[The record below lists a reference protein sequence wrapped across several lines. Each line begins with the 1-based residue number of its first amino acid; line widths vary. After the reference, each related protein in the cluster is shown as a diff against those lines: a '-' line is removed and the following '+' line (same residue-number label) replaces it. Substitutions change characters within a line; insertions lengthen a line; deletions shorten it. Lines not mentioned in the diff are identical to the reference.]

1 VPGGIVTVSGE
12 VWIIPLSEAVTV
24 VEPETT
30 AVSSP
35 VELIVATAVFAVAQ
49 LVVVVTFAVEPSLYV
64 AVTVNCSVVPA
75 TTLAMLGDT
84 VTAVTTFAATLRV
97 AVPLTPPSDAVSVV
111 EPAATPVARPA
122 ELIVA
127 TAEVATVQLADG
139 VTFAV
144 EPSLYV
150 AVAVN

>member
-1 VPGGIVTVSGE
+1 MLATLGDTETAVS
-12 VWIIPLSEAVTV
+12 VFAATLSVVVALTPLSEAVT
-24 VEPETT
+24 
-30 AVSSP
+30 
-35 VELIVATAVFAVAQ
+35 
-49 LVVVVTFAVEPSLYV
+49 
-64 AVTVNCSVVPA
+64 
-75 TTLAMLGDT
+75 
-84 VTAVTTFAATLRV
+84 
-97 AVPLTPPSDAVSVV
+97 VV

-127 TAEVATVQLADG
+127 TAAFAADQLADA